1 MSKVLITTI
10 PFADKNRQPLDLLE
24 NRGIEYLINPFNKKL
39 TENELIEVVSDF
51 DVIIAGTELITKK
64 VMDAATNLKMI
75 SRVGIGL
82 DSVDLLEAEKRD
94 IVVSYTP
101 DAPAPA
107 VAELTIG
114 LMLSLLRSIQ
124 LSNMEMHEGK
134 WHRFFGRRLSEVTIG
149 IIGIGRIGTAVLQHL
164 QGFGSPKILVN
175 DISYDKNVDKKFNI
189 EWSDKETI
197 YHRADLITIHTPLTT
212 QTRDMI
218 KKEQLLSM
226 KEDAII
232 INTARGGIIN
242 EQDLYEVMQDG
253 HLSGAAIDVFDFE
266 PYNGK
271 LKEIR
276 RCILTAHMGSMSI
289 DCRTSMEI
297 EATEE
302 AVRFLNN
309 QSLKSV
315 VPEEEY
321 AIKREGL

>member
-94 IVVSYTP
+94 IVVSYTS

-124 LSNMEMHEGK
+124 L
-134 WHRFFGRRLSEVTIG
+134 
-149 IIGIGRIGTAVLQHL
+149 
-164 QGFGSPKILVN
+164 
-175 DISYDKNVDKKFNI
+175 
-189 EWSDKETI
+189 
-197 YHRADLITIHTPLTT
+197 
-212 QTRDMI
+212 
-218 KKEQLLSM
+218 
-226 KEDAII
+226 
-232 INTARGGIIN
+232 
-242 EQDLYEVMQDG
+242 
-253 HLSGAAIDVFDFE
+253 
-266 PYNGK
+266 
-271 LKEIR
+271 
-276 RCILTAHMGSMSI
+276 
-289 DCRTSMEI
+289 
-297 EATEE
+297 
-302 AVRFLNN
+302 
-309 QSLKSV
+309 
-315 VPEEEY
+315 
-321 AIKREGL
+321 

>member
-24 NRGIEYLINPFNKKL
+24 NRGIEYLINPFNKKI
-39 TENELIEVVSDF
+39 TENELIEVVADF

-82 DSVDLLEAEKRD
+82 DSVDLLEAEKRE

-114 LMLSLLRSIQ
+114 LMLSLLRSVQ
-124 LSNMEMHEGK
+124 LSNMEMHNGK

-149 IIGIGRIGTAVLQHL
+149 IIGIGRIGTGVLQHL

-197 YHRADLITIHTPLTT
+197 YQRADVITIHTPLTT

-276 RCILTAHMGSMSI
+276 RCILTAHMGSMSV

-302 AVRFLNN
+302 AVRFLTN
-309 QSLKSV
+309 QSLESV

-321 AIKREGL
+321 AVQREGL